1 MSQLDNFR
9 KSLGLPNHD
18 EAAGD
23 EVKKELDEASTKKRT
38 RTTRTVALREDTYLK
53 LRAII
58 LWMMLE
64 SRMERPTIDIIIGRS
79 IDALQE
85 KEPDLHEY
93 LKSQNL

>member
-9 KSLGLPNHD
+9 KSLGLPNPD
-18 EAAGD
+18 ETDGD
-23 EVKKELDEASTKKRT
+23 EMKKEKNKNSAGKRS